1 MTAPSLSSFAGK
13 VAGAGNFAL
22 TDLAFLTYGGLAEQ
36 IMEMNLILRERYS
49 TANATRQI
57 IWFLIAALACC
68 LGTLPAIG
76 QEKIKFPIG
85 VGTKTVGTHMF
96 WLGAKKGFFEE
107 YGLDVQ
113 PVLLR
118 GTSITIQALMS
129 ESLYLALGSA
139 DATIGNAASTD
150 LVAVS
155 GVVGGLTQ
163 AIVAAKR
170 YKSIKELRGSTIGVQ
185 VLTSGATNVLK
196 RILKQNGM
204 EFSADYKLLSVG
216 GGNFNLAA
224 LTSGQIG
231 ATYLVVPLDV
241 IAEQQGF
248 NVLGYFKDTF
258 PNYQLSVIA
267 AKRAWAEKNRPLLVR
282 FLKGIVRSHRWI
294 YANKEAAIDFLAKE
308 MPLSPELARR
318 GWEYYTGNRIWHP
331 NAEINLEGLKI
342 TMQVYAEQ
350 AKGLPPDP
358 LRYIDQSYLRQA
370 IKELG

>member
-1 MTAPSLSSFAGK
+1 MANANRGILSILIVTAVYCLAPS
-13 VAGAGNFAL
+13 
-22 TDLAFLTYGGLAEQ
+22 
-36 IMEMNLILRERYS
+36 
-49 TANATRQI
+49 TAV
-57 IWFLIAALACC
+57 
-68 LGTLPAIG
+68 GE
-76 QEKIKFPIG
+76 EKIKFPIG

-96 WLGAKKGFFEE
+96 WLAAKKGFFEE
-107 YGLDVQ
+107 FGLDVQ

-118 GTSITIQALMS
+118 GTSITIQALVS

-139 DATIGNAASTD
+139 DSTIGNAPSTD

-196 RILKQNGM
+196 RILKQNGL
-204 EFSADYKLLSVG
+204 EFPADYKLLSVG

-231 ATYLVVPLDV
+231 ATYLVVPLDAV
-241 IAEQQGF
+241 AEQQGF
-248 NVLGYFKDTF
+248 NVLGYLKDTF

-267 AKRAWAEKNRPLLVR
+267 AKRAWAEKNRPTLVR

-308 MPLSPELARR
+308 IPLSPELARR
-318 GWEYYTGNRIWHP
+318 GWEYYTANRIWHP
-331 NAEINLEGLKI
+331 NAEINLEGLKF
-342 TMQVYAEQ
+342 TMQVYSEQ
-350 AKGLPPDP
+350 TKDAPPDP
-358 LRYIDQSYLRQA
+358 LRYIDQSFLRQA

>member
-1 MTAPSLSSFAGK
+1 MSRFPRNLDRASRHVMCVSAIAITLSLSF
-13 VAGAGNFAL
+13 
-22 TDLAFLTYGGLAEQ
+22 
-36 IMEMNLILRERYS
+36 S
-49 TANATRQI
+49 TVNA
-57 IWFLIAALACC
+57 
-68 LGTLPAIG
+68 

-96 WLGAKKGFFEE
+96 WLAAKKGFFEE
-107 YGLDVQ
+107 FGLDVQ

-118 GTSITIQALMS
+118 GTSITIQALVG

-139 DATIGNAASTD
+139 DATIGNAPSTD
-150 LVAVS
+150 LIAVS

-196 RILKQNGM
+196 RILKQNGL
-204 EFSADYKLLSVG
+204 EFPADYKLLSVG

-231 ATYLVVPLDV
+231 ATYLVVPLDA

-248 NVLGYFKDTF
+248 NVLGYLRDTY

-318 GWEYYTGNRIWHP
+318 SWEYYTANRIWHP
-331 NAEINLEGLKI
+331 NAEINLEGLKF

-350 AKGLPPDP
+350 TKESAPEP
-358 LRYIDQSYLRQA
+358 LRYIDQSFLRQA